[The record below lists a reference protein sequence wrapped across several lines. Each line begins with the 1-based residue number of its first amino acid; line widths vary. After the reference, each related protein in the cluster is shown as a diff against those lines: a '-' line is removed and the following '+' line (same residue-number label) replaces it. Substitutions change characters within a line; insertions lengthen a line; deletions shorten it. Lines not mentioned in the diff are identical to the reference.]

1 MRRTQLLRCR
11 ILVALVAAMAV
22 ASAARAESPGPS
34 PEFKRFDTNRD
45 GYISR
50 DEAQGIR
57 DFDRAFVEADGDR
70 NGRLDPDEFVKAQSV
85 HERVQAGQYL
95 SDSVVTTKVKAA
107 LLTDLRF
114 KGFDIAVETHEGIVQ
129 LSGFVD
135 SQEQVSRAA
144 EIAASVEGV
153 ISVKNSLLVKG

>member
-1 MRRTQLLRCR
+1 MRRTRLLRSR
-11 ILVALVAAMAV
+11 ILASLVAAIAV
-22 ASAARAESPGPS
+22 ASAAHAESSGQS

-57 DFDRAFVEADGDR
+57 NFDRAFVEADDDR

-85 HERVQAGQYL
+85 HERLQAQQYL
-95 SDSVVTTKVKAA
+95 SDSVVTAKVKAA
-107 LLTDLRF
+107 LLKDLRF
-114 KGFDIAVETHEGIVQ
+114 EGFDIQVETHEGIVQ

-135 SQEQVSRAA
+135 SKEQISRAA
-144 EIAASVEGV
+144 EIAAGVEGV
-153 ISVKNSLLVKG
+153 TSVKNSLLVKS